1 MSVYISKFDNIK
13 AFCGIESVKQN
24 DEFKGYNVIFA
35 ENGVGKTSLSRAFWL
50 LADENYTHI
59 SQYQSIGQTNEPQ
72 ISLNNGSLTIN
83 KDNKPNINFGIEI
96 YNTDFLRENVPLDT
110 KFEIKKIS
118 GENILLESAV
128 GKESKEIQR
137 LKTENEDKIKRKDE
151 ISGENGKLREIE
163 NNIKSKENEIERI
176 RKKITTNDIAIKLE
190 DIAIKA
196 ENNFFERYEQ
206 THFSYDEAKRQEIQ
220 SSFDSIKEALKNFD
234 ELQEIPFS
242 LNIDNDALDEIF
254 SFDIEKEA
262 GAVSEDIKNHIINMG
277 RDFIE
282 RGKKLIDSNHLSTCP
297 FCMQEIDNTI
307 LEQYTSYFNEK
318 LEKFTRNT
326 DKQIEAIEKE
336 INSLNEAKNH
346 IVSKF
351 EKFKPFVDAFESKN
365 KELSN
370 ALQLLVDSLGNL
382 KALLSKKYGNKNFD
396 DFKQFDLE
404 SKIKN
409 INDILAIT
417 KDILASKKEQKDRF
431 EKLKQELKELKIKQG
446 KYETF
451 ELQKAKYVLSNQR
464 KNLVDE
470 LKNIDNAIQTNLQEI
485 QQIQAKNRPDIKT
498 INDYLKVLNM
508 SKYTLNADYQI
519 IINAKNSIQ
528 NENRS
533 IVLSEGEKTAIGFA
547 YFLARLKLL
556 YNKDTLKN
564 LVIVFDDPISSL
576 DDSRIYMTSSL
587 VAKINKEIAGE
598 NITDDSQKAQ
608 VFVLTHN
615 YTFMTNI
622 IRILGKYAQYSHL
635 ARKNSEIIFECKN
648 ETAGYF
654 DSFYLLTFKDIWN
667 FAKNEELQDDYDKAL
682 NYGNKIRILLESFM
696 KSNFISEFI
705 KDEYKNQAPF
715 SSDTIKA
722 IMDCIATSNAFHQFI
737 GNRFDEEYH
746 IKDKDDLANK
756 IDMIKKGL
764 HTDSHGSIVDLYA
777 QHKIS
782 LQEVQKFAKIAINI
796 MLALNPNQVLFY
808 IQAAEKE

>member
-1 MSVYISKFDNIK
+1 MSVYIRKFDDIK
-13 AFCGIESVKQN
+13 AFCGIESVEQN

-72 ISLNNGSLTIN
+72 ISLNGSLIIN
-83 KDNKPNINFGIEI
+83 KDNKPNINFDIEI
-96 YNTDFLRENVPLDT
+96 YNADFLRENVPLDT

-128 GKESKEIQR
+128 GKESKAIQR
-137 LKTENEDKIKRKDE
+137 LKAENEDKIKRKDE

-190 DIAIKA
+190 DITIKA

-254 SFDIEKEA
+254 NFDIEKEA

-318 LEKFTRNT
+318 LENFTQNT

-336 INSLNEAKNH
+336 INSLNETKNH

-351 EKFKPFVDAFESKN
+351 EKFKPFVDVFESKN
-365 KELSN
+365 KELSS
-370 ALQLLVDSLGNL
+370 ALQLLVDSLGKL

-396 DFKQFDLE
+396 DFKQLNLE

-451 ELQKAKYVLSNQR
+451 ELQKAKYALSNQR
-464 KNLVDE
+464 KKLADE
-470 LKNIDNAIQTNLQEI
+470 LTNIDNENQASSKEI

-498 INDYLKVLNM
+498 INDYLRVLNM
-508 SKYTLNADYQI
+508 SKYTLNANYQI
-519 IINAKNSIQ
+519 IINANSIQ

-533 IVLSEGEKTAIGFA
+533 IVLSGGEKTAISFA

-556 YNKDTLKN
+556 YNKDKLKN

-587 VAKINKEIAGE
+587 VAKINKEIANE

-635 ARKNSEIIFECKN
+635 VRKNSKIIFECKN

-667 FAKNEELQDDYDKAL
+667 FAKNEELQDDYNKAL

-705 KDEYKNQAPF
+705 KEEYRNQAPL
-715 SSDTIKA
+715 SDKTIKT
-722 IMDCIATSNAFHQFI
+722 ITDCIATSNVAHQFV
-737 GNRFDEEYH
+737 GNHFDEECH
-746 IKDKDDLANK
+746 IKNQDDLANK
-756 IDMIKKGL
+756 IDIIAKGL

-782 LQEVQKFAKIAINI
+782 LQEVQKFAKIAINT

-808 IQAAEKE
+808 IQAVEKE

>member
-1 MSVYISKFDNIK
+1 MSVHIGKFDDIK
-13 AFCGIESVKQN
+13 AFCGIESVKQS
-24 DEFKGYNVIFA
+24 DEFKDYNVIFA

-50 LADENYTHI
+50 LANENHTYI

-72 ISLNNGSLTIN
+72 ISLNGSSLRIN
-83 KDNKPNINFGIEI
+83 KHNKPNINFDIEI
-96 YNTDFLRENVPLDT
+96 YNADFLKENVPLDT
-110 KFEIKKIS
+110 NFEIKKIG

-137 LKTENEDKIKRKDE
+137 LKEENENKIKRKDE
-151 ISGENGKLREIE
+151 ISGENGKLREVE
-163 NNIKSKENEIERI
+163 DKIKSKENEIEKI
-176 RKKITTNDIAIKLE
+176 RKKITTNDIAIRLE
-190 DIAIKA
+190 DMTINA
-196 ENNFFERYEQ
+196 NFFDKCKQ
-206 THFSYDEAKRQEIQ
+206 SHFSYNETKRQEVQ
-220 SSFDSIKEALKNFD
+220 SNFDLIKEALKNFD

-242 LNIDNDALDEIF
+242 LHIDNDMLNEIF

-262 GAVSEDIKNHIINMG
+262 GAVSEDIKNHIIRMG

-282 RGKKLIDSNHLSTCP
+282 SGKNLIDSNALSVCP

-307 LEQYTSYFNEK
+307 LEQYTNYFNEK
-318 LEKFTRNT
+318 LENFTQNT
-326 DKQIEAIEKE
+326 HNQIETIDKE
-336 INSLNEAKNH
+336 IDSLNVAKNG

-351 EKFKPFVDAFESKN
+351 EKFKPFVDEFENKN

-370 ALQLLVDSLGNL
+370 ALQALVDSLGKL
-382 KALLSKKYGNKNFD
+382 KTLLSKKYGNKNFD
-396 DFKQFDLE
+396 DFKELDLE
-404 SKIKN
+404 AKIKN

-431 EKLKQELKELKIKQG
+431 EKLKYELKEIKIKQG

-451 ELQKAKYVLSNQR
+451 ELQKAKYALFIQH
-464 KNLVDE
+464 KNLADE
-470 LKNIDNAIQTNLQEI
+470 LNNIDSEIKANSKEI
-485 QQIQAKNRPDIKT
+485 QQIQSQNRPDIKI
-498 INDYLKVLNM
+498 INDYLRVLNM

-519 IINAKNSIQ
+519 IINANSIQ

-533 IVLSEGEKTAIGFA
+533 IVLSEGEKTTIGFA

-576 DDSRIYMTSSL
+576 DDNRIYMTSSL

-598 NITDDSQKAQ
+598 IIAEYNQKAQ

-622 IRILGKYAQYSHL
+622 IRILGKHAQYSHL
-635 ARKNSEIIFECKN
+635 VRKNSEIIFECKN

-667 FAKNEELQDDYDKAL
+667 FANNDELQDDYNKAL

-705 KDEYKNQAPF
+705 KEEYRNQAPF

-722 IMDCIATSNAFHQFI
+722 IVDCIATSNVAYHFI
-737 GNRFDEEYH
+737 GNHFDEEYH
-746 IKDKDDLANK
+746 INDKDDLAHK
-756 IDMIKKGL
+756 IDMIAKGL

-808 IQAAEKE
+808 IQAVERE

>member
-1 MSVYISKFDNIK
+1 MSVHISKFNNIK

-72 ISLNNGSLTIN
+72 ISLNGSLTIN
-83 KDNKPNINFGIEI
+83 KDNKPNINFDIEI
-96 YNTDFLRENVPLDT
+96 YNADFLRENVPLDT
-110 KFEIKKIS
+110 KFEIKKIG

-128 GKESKEIQR
+128 GKESKEIQT
-137 LKTENEDKIKRKDE
+137 LKAENADKIKRKDK

-163 NNIKSKENEIERI
+163 DTIKSKENEIEKI
-176 RKKITTNDIAIKLE
+176 RKRITTNDIGIKLE
-190 DIAIKA
+190 DITIKA
-196 ENNFFERYEQ
+196 ENNFFDKYKQ
-206 THFSYDEAKRQEIQ
+206 TYFNYDETKRQEIQ
-220 SSFDSIKEALKNFD
+220 SDFDLRKKALNSFD
-234 ELQEIPFS
+234 ELQEIPFL
-242 LNIDNDALDEIF
+242 LNIDNDTLDEIF

-262 GAVSEDIKNHIINMG
+262 GAVSEDIKNHIIKMG

-297 FCMQEIDNTI
+297 FCMQKIDNTI
-307 LEQYTSYFNEK
+307 LEQYTSYFNKK
-318 LEKFTRNT
+318 LENFTQNT

-351 EKFKPFVDAFESKN
+351 EKFRPFVDEFESKN

-370 ALQLLVDSLGNL
+370 ALQLLADSLGKL

-396 DFKQFDLE
+396 DFKRLDLE

-409 INDILAIT
+409 INDILATT
-417 KDILASKKEQKDRF
+417 KDILASKKKQKDRF

-470 LKNIDNAIQTNLQEI
+470 LKNIDNTIQTNLQEI

-519 IINAKNSIQ
+519 IINAKKSIQ

-635 ARKNSEIIFECKN
+635 TRKNSEIIFECKN

-696 KSNFISEFI
+696 KSNFISKFI
-705 KDEYKNQAPF
+705 KKEYKNQEALN
-715 SSDTIKA
+715 DKTIKV
-722 IMDCIATSNAFHQFI
+722 IVDCIATSNAAHQFI
-737 GNRFDEEYH
+737 GNRFDEECH
-746 IKDKDDLANK
+746 INDKDDLANK
-756 IDMIKKGL
+756 IDMIAKGL
-764 HTDSHGSIVDLYA
+764 HTDSHGSIVNLYA

-782 LQEVQKFAKIAINI
+782 LQEVQKFAKISINI

>member
-1 MSVYISKFDNIK
+1 MSVHISKFDNIK
-13 AFCGIESVKQN
+13 AFCGIESVKQS
-24 DEFKGYNVIFA
+24 DEFRGYNVIFA
-35 ENGVGKTSLSRAFWL
+35 ENGAGKTSLSRAFWL

-72 ISLNNGSLTIN
+72 ISLNGSLMIN
-83 KDNKPNINFGIEI
+83 KDNKPNINFDIEI
-96 YNTDFLRENVPLDT
+96 YNADFLRENVPLDT
-110 KFEIKKIS
+110 KFAIKKIG

-128 GKESKEIQR
+128 GKENKEIQI
-137 LKTENEDKIKRKDE
+137 LKAENDDKIKRKDE

-163 NNIKSKENEIERI
+163 DKIKSKENEIEKI
-176 RKKITTNDIAIKLE
+176 RKKITTTGIEIKLE
-190 DIAIKA
+190 DITIKA
-196 ENNFFERYEQ
+196 ENNFFDKYEQ
-206 THFSYDEAKRQEIQ
+206 TYFSYDEVKRQEIQ
-220 SSFDSIKEALKNFD
+220 SNFDLIKKALKSFD

-242 LNIDNDALDEIF
+242 LNIDNDMLNEIF

-262 GAVSEDIKNHIINMG
+262 GAVSEDIKNHIIRMG

-282 RGKKLIDSNHLSTCP
+282 SGKNLIDSNALSVCP

-307 LEQYTSYFNEK
+307 LEQYTNYFNEK
-318 LEKFTRNT
+318 LENFTQNT
-326 DKQIEAIEKE
+326 HNQIETIDKE
-336 INSLNEAKNH
+336 IDSLNVAKNG

-351 EKFKPFVDAFESKN
+351 EKFKPFVDEFENKN

-370 ALQLLVDSLGNL
+370 ALQALVDSLGKL
-382 KALLSKKYGNKNFD
+382 KTLLSKKYGNKNFD
-396 DFKQFDLE
+396 DFKELDLE
-404 SKIKN
+404 AKIKN

-431 EKLKQELKELKIKQG
+431 EKLKYELKEIKIKQG

-451 ELQKAKYVLSNQR
+451 ELQKAKYALFIQH
-464 KNLVDE
+464 KNLADE
-470 LKNIDNAIQTNLQEI
+470 LNNIDSEIKANSKEI
-485 QQIQAKNRPDIKT
+485 QQIQSQNRPDIKI
-498 INDYLKVLNM
+498 INDYLRVLNM

-519 IINAKNSIQ
+519 IINANSIQ

-533 IVLSEGEKTAIGFA
+533 IVLSEGEKTTIGFA

-576 DDSRIYMTSSL
+576 DDNRIYMTSSL

-598 NITDDSQKAQ
+598 IIAEYNQKAQ

-622 IRILGKYAQYSHL
+622 IRILGKHAQYSHL
-635 ARKNSEIIFECKN
+635 VRKNSEIIFECKN

-667 FAKNEELQDDYDKAL
+667 FANNDELQDDYNKAL

-696 KSNFISEFI
+696 KSNFISKFI
-705 KDEYKNQAPF
+705 KKEYKEQAPL
-715 SSDTIKA
+715 SDKTIKE
-722 IMDCIATSNAFHQFI
+722 IMDCITTSNQTHQFV
-737 GNRFDEEYH
+737 GNYFDGECH
-746 IKDKDDLANK
+746 INNKDDLLKN
-756 IDMIKKGL
+756 IDMITKGL

-808 IQAAEKE
+808 IQAV

>member
-1 MSVYISKFDNIK
+1 MSVHISKFDNIK
-13 AFCGIESVKQN
+13 AFCGIESVKQS
-24 DEFKGYNVIFA
+24 DEFRGYNVIFA
-35 ENGVGKTSLSRAFWL
+35 ENGAGKTSLSRAFWL

-72 ISLNNGSLTIN
+72 ISLNGSLMIN
-83 KDNKPNINFGIEI
+83 KDNKPNINFDIEI
-96 YNTDFLRENVPLDT
+96 YNADFLRENVPLDT
-110 KFEIKKIS
+110 KFAIKKIG

-128 GKESKEIQR
+128 GKENKEIQI
-137 LKTENEDKIKRKDE
+137 LKAENDDKIKRKDE

-163 NNIKSKENEIERI
+163 DKIKSKENEIEKI
-176 RKKITTNDIAIKLE
+176 RKKITTTGIEIKLE
-190 DIAIKA
+190 DITIKA
-196 ENNFFERYEQ
+196 ENNFFDKYEQ
-206 THFSYDEAKRQEIQ
+206 TYFSYDEVKRQEIQ
-220 SSFDSIKEALKNFD
+220 SNFDLIKKALKSFD

-242 LNIDNDALDEIF
+242 LNIDNDMLNEIF

-262 GAVSEDIKNHIINMG
+262 GAVSEDIKNHIIRMG

-282 RGKKLIDSNHLSTCP
+282 SGKNLIDSNALSVCP

-307 LEQYTSYFNEK
+307 LEQYTNYFNEK
-318 LEKFTRNT
+318 LENFTQNT
-326 DKQIEAIEKE
+326 HNQIETIDKE
-336 INSLNEAKNH
+336 IDSLNVAKNG

-351 EKFKPFVDAFESKN
+351 EKFKPFVDEFENKN

-370 ALQLLVDSLGNL
+370 ALQALVDSLGKL
-382 KALLSKKYGNKNFD
+382 KTLLSKKYGNKNFD
-396 DFKQFDLE
+396 DFKELDLE
-404 SKIKN
+404 AKIKN

-431 EKLKQELKELKIKQG
+431 EKLKYELKEIKIKQG

-451 ELQKAKYVLSNQR
+451 ELQKAKYALFIQH
-464 KNLVDE
+464 KNLADE
-470 LKNIDNAIQTNLQEI
+470 LNNIDSEIKANSKEI
-485 QQIQAKNRPDIKT
+485 QQIQSQNRPDIKI
-498 INDYLKVLNM
+498 INDYLRVLNM

-519 IINAKNSIQ
+519 IINANSIQ

-533 IVLSEGEKTAIGFA
+533 IVLSEGEKTTIGFA

-576 DDSRIYMTSSL
+576 DDNRIYMTSSL

-598 NITDDSQKAQ
+598 IIAEYNQKAQ

-622 IRILGKYAQYSHL
+622 IRILGKHAQYSHL
-635 ARKNSEIIFECKN
+635 VRKNSEIIFECKN

-667 FAKNEELQDDYDKAL
+667 FANNDELQDDYNKAL

-696 KSNFISEFI
+696 KSNFISKFI
-705 KDEYKNQAPF
+705 KKEYKEQAPL
-715 SSDTIKA
+715 SDKTIKE
-722 IMDCIATSNAFHQFI
+722 IMDCITTSNQTHQFV
-737 GNRFDEEYH
+737 GNYFDEECH
-746 IKDKDDLANK
+746 INNKDDLLKN
-756 IDMIKKGL
+756 IDMITKGL

-808 IQAAEKE
+808 IQAV